1 MGLLTRRA
9 PRARELDEGVPLALP
24 EPEPG
29 LPRRPKDPAFVG
41 DYRVLR
47 LLGEGGMGI
56 VYLGESVD
64 GRRVAVKVI
73 QSEYA
78 RDPEFR
84 ERFRAETAHARQV
97 EEAYTAAVLDADP
110 DAALPYLVTEFVP
123 GPTLRAAVNAGGP
136 LGTGDLARLAV
147 GMAAALTAIHGA
159 GIAHHD
165 LKPGNVLLGPSG
177 PRVIDF
183 GIANGFGGQ
192 AAGQQ
197 HGRSGRGR
205 GRGRRGQAA
214 PEAGQIGTPGYMA
227 PEQARGE
234 EVGPA
239 ADVFAWAAVMTFA
252 ASGAPPFGD
261 GTPEQ
266 LLHRVTHDVPD
277 LGALPP
283 DLAPLVRAAFSKEPG
298 ERPSA
303 GDLLLTL
310 MGEKSA
316 GRLSSRAPER
326 RLALPPGPV
335 RPAAEPPAAAE
346 PSAPPA
352 RISWEPPAAIAPPAP
367 RPVPAPPVPLAAVP
381 APPAAPLV
389 EAVVPTPADVP
400 PAEAVSASADVLP
413 VEAVPAFPDVPQVEA
428 VPPSE
433 SVPAFEA
440 VSAFA
445 AAPAAEAGLPV
456 EVRPSVEPESS
467 VAPEP
472 MVEAAS
478 AFAGVPATGAGPEFV
493 ADVAP
498 EAQARSVPGP
508 AAPSAD
514 EAVATPDVPFPLMLP
529 VASRETVDP
538 AAVETEQAGLDPGV
552 LTNLAPEGALE
563 GVDAGP
569 APAVIDVPLAGEL
582 VAELPAE
589 PLTGASAQA
598 SGVDSWDD
606 WVPVLGSIG
615 EALGTVS
622 PLEPSDLGA
631 SDTEPADPQRADAQP
646 ADLGPL
652 DREPV
657 DLAPEAQVVDPL
669 FAPLTDLDPADDG
682 AGSVFADVVGAFP
695 AVAAGVGSKDD
706 PDVDPA
712 SGPSVESVPG
722 VGVGRGVEASAVA
735 PLRDVDI
742 AFEDLLDDDQIG
754 ADVAEITVAEVAAAE
769 VTVAKLADVGAP
781 PAVEAPV
788 PAAVGSELVLSTG
801 PRPISVPAESDV
813 PADQT
818 AAPVLTGPISIRAI
832 TGPAG
837 PKSADQPSDDHPS
850 DIHLSIGYPSDD
862 DPGDDNP
869 DPSEVTYGDATVASL
884 AAAATPS
891 RDEAA
896 SPGPGTE
903 LVLAP
908 WPDPAAAL
916 AELLPPGVLAARA
929 ADNEIDVDGVIDV
942 GPDWIQ
948 ETGGRSEPALPPIR
962 FAELHALW
970 DGEVDLEP
978 AVSAPVARTTGTE
991 VALVG
996 SEQPPTPPARPS
1008 TELEPFQ
1015 PVGQRLPELA
1025 APAIA
1030 SATPT
1035 EAPPTEPVEL
1045 PPASDHPGLS
1055 VDSAP
1060 TMQLLLPGQPG
1071 ARARAAAV
1079 RRGARR
1085 RRNVTILVAAV
1096 VALIATLV
1104 PILLSSSGG
1113 ASTAT
1118 VVGLTPSAS
1127 VPAPTP
1133 AASLPAVATTG
1144 SPAASASPTDAAT
1157 TPPVPPG
1164 NQPGVPGLFL
1174 QSVPGG
1180 VTVTIIAPFNG
1191 GPVTSYQVTSTPGG
1205 TRTLSKPGIFQV
1217 PVDGC
1222 GQMTASV
1229 RASGPGGL
1237 SEPSAAAQ
1245 ALGCV
1250 PPGPPTGI
1258 LAIPDGHG
1266 HLIVN
1271 WAVPANV
1278 GGNAVNLTYVVTV
1291 FRTSPSGVTSDTY
1304 TISGHS
1310 YTRTAPT
1317 AADPYFR
1324 VTVAAKNAAGV
1335 GESVVAW
1342 GQ

>member
-1 MGLLTRRA
+1 VGLLTRRA

-56 VYLGESVD
+56 VYLGESID

-110 DAALPYLVTEFVP
+110 DAALPYLVTEYVP

-192 AAGQQ
+192 APGQQ
-197 HGRSGRGR
+197 HGRGGRGR
-205 GRGRRGQAA
+205 GRGRRGHAA
-214 PEAGQIGTPGYMA
+214 PEASQIGTPGYMA

-316 GRLSSRAPER
+316 GRLSAGAPER

-335 RPAAEPPAAAE
+335 RPAAAEPP
-346 PSAPPA
+346 APPA

-367 RPVPAPPVPLAAVP
+367 RPVPAPPVPIAAVP
-381 APPAAPLV
+381 APPAVPLV
-389 EAVVPTPADVP
+389 EAVPASVDVP
-400 PAEAVSASADVLP
+400 PVEAVSASADVLS
-413 VEAVPAFPDVPQVEA
+413 VEAVPASANVPQVEA
-428 VPPSE
+428 VPASE
-433 SVPAFEA
+433 AVPAFAA
-440 VSAFA
+440 V
-445 AAPAAEAGLPV
+445 PVAEAGLPV
-456 EVRPSVEPESS
+456 EARPSVEPESS

-472 MVEAAS
+472 TVEAAS
-478 AFAGVPATGAGPEFV
+478 AFVGVPATGAGPEFV
-493 ADVAP
+493 AEVAP
-498 EAQARSVPGP
+498 EAPARSVPGP
-508 AAPSAD
+508 AALSAD

-538 AAVETEQAGLDPGV
+538 AVVETVQAGLDPV
-552 LTNLAPEGALE
+552 
-563 GVDAGP
+563 
-569 APAVIDVPLAGEL
+569 VIDVPLAGDL
-582 VAELPAE
+582 AAEPSAE
-589 PLTGASAQA
+589 PLTGAGAQA

-622 PLEPSDLGA
+622 PLEPSDSGA
-631 SDTEPADPQRADAQP
+631 SDTGASDTGASDTGASDTGASDTGASGIDSAVAQP
-646 ADLGPL
+646 AELRLL
-652 DREPV
+652 DRAPV
-657 DLAPEAQVVDPL
+657 DPAPEAQVVDPL

-712 SGPSVESVPG
+712 SGPSIESLPG
-722 VGVGRGVEASAVA
+722 LEVGRGVEASAVA

-754 ADVAEITVAEVAAAE
+754 ADVAEITVVEVAAAE
-769 VTVAKLADVGAP
+769 VTVARLADAGVPTG
-781 PAVEAPV
+781 VEAPI

-801 PRPISVPAESDV
+801 PRPIVVPAESDV

-832 TGPAG
+832 TVPAG

-869 DPSEVTYGDATVASL
+869 DPSDVTYRDATVASL

-970 DGEVDLEP
+970 DGEVDLDPP
-978 AVSAPVARTTGTE
+978 ASTPVARTSGTE

-1030 SATPT
+1030 SATPA

-1045 PPASDHPGLS
+1045 PPVGDHPGLS

-1060 TMQLLLPGQPG
+1060 TMQLSLPGQPG
-1071 ARARAAAV
+1071 ARARAAAI

-1085 RRNVTILVAAV
+1085 RRNVTILVALV
-1096 VALIATLV
+1096 VALVATLV

-1127 VPAPTP
+1127 GPAPTP
-1133 AASLPAVATTG
+1133 AASLPAAATTG

-1205 TRTLSKPGIFQV
+1205 TRVLSKPGIFQV

-1222 GQMTASV
+1222 GQLTASV

-1271 WAVPANV
+1271 WDVPANV
-1278 GGNAVNLTYVVTV
+1278 GGNAINLTYVVTV
-1291 FRTSPSGVTSDTY
+1291 FRTSPAGVTSDTY

-1335 GESVVAW
+1335 GQSVVAW